1 MRGVTVIRQSTEV
14 GRGKEEGLYKARG
27 LTRLTIRCKISYED
41 ILYNTGNINSF
52 IITINGV

>member
-1 MRGVTVIRQSTEV
+1 MPV

-27 LTRLTIRCKISYED
+27 LRRLILRCKTSYKD
-41 ILYNTGNINSF
+41 ILYNTGNVDSF